1 MKNRMSK
8 KLFDVPYSELPLAS
22 ECIVDLKLSALKWK
36 ILSFISFSAVL
47 ATVLS
52 IFYMVR

>member
-22 ECIVDLKLSALKWK
+22 ECIVDLKLSALKWR
-36 ILSFISFSAVL
+36 ILSSVLFTAVIVTAVL
-47 ATVLS
+47 FL
-52 IFYMVR
+52 YMVR